1 MDAVKAFASVDDIKA
16 VCPSYDETQR
26 DRAEKLLALVSAF
39 LRQKC
44 DWQNIDSDVL
54 KLVTCQVVSRVL
66 QVGSEAPIG
75 AKSETWQAT
84 PFMSSVSY
92 ANPTGDIYLTSFEK
106 DLLGIGG
113 CAVTVVNQSIS

>member
-1 MDAVKAFASVDDIKA
+1 MDAAKAFASVDDVQA
-16 VCPSYDETQR
+16 VCPSYSETQR

-44 DWQNIDSDVL
+44 DWQNIDGDVL
-54 KLVTCQVVSRVL
+54 KLVTCQVISRVL
-66 QVGSEAPIG
+66 QVGSETPIG
-75 AKSETWQAT
+75 AKSEMWQAA
-84 PFMSSVSY
+84 PFMNSVSY

-113 CAVTVVNQSIS
+113 CTVTVVNQPLA